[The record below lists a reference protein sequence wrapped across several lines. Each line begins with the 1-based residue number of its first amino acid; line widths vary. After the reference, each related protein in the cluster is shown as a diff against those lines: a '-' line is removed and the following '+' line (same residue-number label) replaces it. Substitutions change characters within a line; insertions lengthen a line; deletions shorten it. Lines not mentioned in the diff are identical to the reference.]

1 MSWITESNRLKH
13 FLYAIP
19 CALILTILFV
29 CGLAAGM
36 EFKDK
41 SHGGAWDW
49 LDLLATILG
58 GIVGQMLQVAIIYAL
73 KCVL

>member
-19 CALILTILFV
+19 CAIILTILFV
-29 CGLAAGM
+29 GGLAAGM

-41 SHGGAWDW
+41 AR
-49 LDLLATILG
+49 
-58 GIVGQMLQVAIIYAL
+58 GIVGQMLQMAIIYTL
-73 KCVL
+73 ICVHRTHYLYICS

>member
-1 MSWITESNRLKH
+1 MWLNDSNRMKH

-19 CALILTILFV
+19 CGVLFSILFV

-41 SHGGAWDW
+41 QWGGKWDW
-49 LDLLATILG
+49 LDILATLLG
-58 GIVGQMLQVAIIYAL
+58 GLIGQAIQIGVILLIV
-73 KCVL
+73 